1 MEGGQGFMALEEYVR
16 KRKFEKTPEP
26 PPPTKAGK
34 AAAGAAPRFYVQ
46 RHDATRLHYDFRLE
60 IGGVLVSWA
69 VPKGPSLEPLSK
81 HLAAKVE
88 DHPLDYGEFEGNIP
102 AGNYG
107 AGSVM
112 LWDRGTWELLGDAPV
127 EEQIARG
134 DLKFSLHGEKLKGEF
149 ALILMKNRGKGNE
162 WLLIKKRDAGAMAG
176 WDIEQFA
183 WSVLSG
189 RTQQEIAQGLPARK
203 TKQKTAGD
211 PQREWK
217 SRPAKHASKTAI
229 KSAHPSKTET
239 AINPASLQGA
249 VKAGMPAAVTPM
261 KAALADAPPRGD
273 EWLFEVKWDGVR
285 AICFIEQEAVRLVS
299 RTGHSCEKQYPEL
312 SVIPHY
318 IGASQAILDGEIAAL
333 DEKGAARFEL
343 IQPRIAQSDPNAVSH
358 MARSRPV
365 VYFAFDLLYLNGYDL
380 RQAALIERKQL
391 LESILKPTA
400 VLRYSEHFPGA
411 GDAML
416 QAARE
421 TGIEGLMAK
430 RANSRYESR
439 RSSEWIK
446 LKIVARQ
453 EFIICGFTAGERD
466 HFGALVLGLYDSG
479 KLVWAGNVGTG
490 FDQKALAFLRQKLD
504 PLTTADSPFPHLPKD
519 PKVGRDVTWVKPE
532 LVAEVKFANWT
543 GEGRLRAPVYLGLR
557 PDVNPGDCVREV
569 VGQASGLSR
578 ELLLSD
584 AGNEV
589 TLTIDSH
596 PLKFTNLNKVFY
608 PAEGIVKRDLLNY
621 YDAVAPLILP
631 HLKDR
636 PLSLKRYPNGIT
648 QQFFFQKDAPLTFA
662 PWLRAE
668 EIQSDHKEAPIRYV
682 FAEDRASLLYLVN
695 LGCIDHNPW
704 MSRSPTLDNPDF
716 VLIDLDPQDC
726 PYDMI
731 VEAALLVREKLDAI
745 GLKGYP
751 KTTGGDGMHIYIP
764 LEPVYSYEESRT
776 FAEIL
781 AHLVQRDRPELF
793 TAPRAVSKRQKGRVY
808 FDWVQNGKSKTIAA
822 PYVLRAYPGAPVA
835 TPLAWSEVQ
844 PGLTPGQF
852 NIYNAPERFA
862 KTGDLFAGVLTK
874 LQRIEEPLQKLDK
887 LLRGPAV
894 RKS

>member
-1 MEGGQGFMALEEYVR
+1 MEEGQGFMALEEYVR

-26 PPPTKAGK
+26 PPKIEADP

-81 HLAAKVE
+81 FLAAKVE
-88 DHPLDYGEFEGNIP
+88 DHPLEYGEFEGNIP

-127 EEQIARG
+127 AEQIARG
-134 DLKFSLHGEKLKGEF
+134 DLKFRLHGEKLKGEF
-149 ALILMKNRGKGNE
+149 AIVHMKNRGKGNE
-162 WLLIKKRDAGAMAG
+162 WLLIKKRDADAVPG

-203 TKQKTAGD
+203 IKRNTAGD

-217 SRPAKHASKTAI
+217 SRPAER
-229 KSAHPSKTET
+229 PSKVAAKAAPPSQTKST
-239 AINPASLQGA
+239 ANPASLSGA
-249 VKAGMPAAVTPM
+249 VKAAMPTAITPM
-261 KAALADAPPRGD
+261 KAALAQTPPHGD
-273 EWLFEVKWDGVR
+273 EWLIEVKWDGVR
-285 AICFIEQEAVRLVS
+285 AICFIEKETLRLVS

-318 IGASQAILDGEIAAL
+318 IAAAEAILDGEIAAL

-343 IQPRIAQSDPNAVSH
+343 IQPRIAQSDANAVSH
-358 MARSRPV
+358 MARARPV

-380 RQAALIERKQL
+380 RQVALIERKQL
-391 LESILKPTA
+391 LESILKPTG

-421 TGIEGLMAK
+421 TGIEGLVAK
-430 RANSRYESR
+430 HAHSRYESR
-439 RSSEWIK
+439 RSGEWIK
-446 LKIVARQ
+446 IKIVERQ
-453 EFIICGFTAGERD
+453 EFAICGFTAGERD
-466 HFGALVLGLYDSG
+466 HFGALVLGLYDNG
-479 KLVWAGNVGTG
+479 KLTWAGNVGTG
-490 FDQKALAFLRQKLD
+490 FDQKGLAFLRQKLD
-504 PLTTADSPFPHLPKD
+504 PLTTPHSPFPD
-519 PKVGRDVTWVKPE
+519 SPKVGKDVTWVKPE

-569 VGQASGLSR
+569 GAPASSPSKPA
-578 ELLLSD
+578 LLSD
-584 AGNEV
+584 TTNEV
-589 TLTIDSH
+589 TLTIDHH

-621 YDAVAPLILP
+621 YDSVAGLILP

-636 PLSLKRYPNGIT
+636 PLSMKRYPNGIA

-668 EIQSDHKEAPIRYV
+668 EIYSDHNEAPIRYV

-704 MSRSPTLDNPDF
+704 MSHTPSLDNPDF

-726 PYDMI
+726 PYSMI

-764 LEPVYSYEESRT
+764 LEPIYSYEESRT

-781 AHLVQRDRPELF
+781 AHLVERDRPALF
-793 TAPRAVSKRQKGRVY
+793 TTPRAVSKRQKGRVY
-808 FDWVQNGKSKTIAA
+808 FDWVQNGKTKTIAA

-862 KTGDLFAGVLTK
+862 KMGDLFAGVLK
-874 LQRIEEPLQKLDK
+874 NPQRLEEPLQQLEK
-887 LLRGPAV
+887 LLRAPSH
-894 RKS
+894 R

>member
-1 MEGGQGFMALEEYVR
+1 MALEEYVR

-26 PPPTKAGK
+26 APQTHTKAT
-34 AAAGAAPRFYVQ
+34 AGTAPRFYVQ

-81 HLAAKVE
+81 FLAAKVE
-88 DHPLDYGEFEGNIP
+88 DHPLEYGEFEGNIP

-127 EEQIARG
+127 EEQLARG
-134 DLKFSLHGEKLKGEF
+134 DLKFRLHGEKLKGEF
-149 ALILMKNRGKGNE
+149 AIVHMKNRGKGNE
-162 WLLIKKRDAGAMAG
+162 WLLIKKRDADAVPG
-176 WDIEQFA
+176 WDIERLA

-189 RTQQEIAQGLPARK
+189 RTQEEIAQGLPARK
-203 TKQKTAGD
+203 TKRETAGD

-217 SRPAKHASKTAI
+217 SRPAERPSKVAA
-229 KSAHPSKTET
+229 KSAPPGKTKST
-239 AINPASLQGA
+239 ANPASLKGA
-249 VKAGMPAAVTPM
+249 MKAAMPTAITPM
-261 KAALADAPPRGD
+261 KAALAETPPRGG

-285 AICFIEQEAVRLVS
+285 AICFIENEAVRLVS

-333 DEKGAARFEL
+333 DEKGVARFEL
-343 IQPRIAQSDPNAVSH
+343 IQPRIAQSDPNSVSH

-380 RQAALIERKQL
+380 RQAPLVERKQL
-391 LESILKPTA
+391 LESILAPTG

-411 GDAML
+411 GAAML
-416 QAARE
+416 QAAKE
-421 TGIEGLMAK
+421 TGIEGLVAK
-430 RANSRYESR
+430 HANSRYESR
-439 RSSEWIK
+439 RSSDWIK
-446 LKIVARQ
+446 IKIVERQ
-453 EFIICGFTAGERD
+453 EFVICGFTAGERD
-466 HFGALVLGLYDSG
+466 HFGALVLGLYDNG

-490 FDQKALAFLRQKLD
+490 FDQKTLAMLRESLN
-504 PLTTADSPFPHLPKD
+504 PLTVPHSPFPD
-519 PKVGRDVTWVKPE
+519 SPKVGKDVTWVKSE

-557 PDVNPGDCVREV
+557 PDVNPSDCVRET
-569 VGQASGLSR
+569 VGQASGLSKEPLLAAGR
-578 ELLLSD
+578 EE
-584 AGNEV
+584 A
-589 TLTIDSH
+589 TLTIGHH

-621 YDAVAPLILP
+621 YDAVADLILP

-636 PLSLKRYPNGIT
+636 PLSLKRYPNGIE

-668 EIQSDHKEAPIRYV
+668 EIYSDHNEAPIRYV
-682 FAEDRASLLYLVN
+682 FAQDRASLLYLVN

-704 MSRSPTLDNPDF
+704 MSHTPTLDNPDF

-731 VEAALLVREKLDAI
+731 VEAALLVRQKLDAI
-745 GLKGYP
+745 GLKGYA

-764 LEPVYSYEESRT
+764 LEPIYSYEESRT

-808 FDWVQNGKSKTIAA
+808 FDWVQNGKTKTIAA

-835 TPLAWSEVQ
+835 TPLAWNEVQ

-862 KTGDLFAGVLTK
+862 KTGDLFAGVLKKPQK
-874 LQRIEEPLQKLDK
+874 LEEPLQKLEK
-887 LLRGPAV
+887 LFRG
-894 RKS
+894 

>member
-1 MEGGQGFMALEEYVR
+1 MALEEYVR

-26 PPPTKAGK
+26 APQAKVGQAVSPAT
-34 AAAGAAPRFYVQ
+34 APRFYVQ

-81 HLAAKVE
+81 FLAAKVE
-88 DHPLDYGEFEGNIP
+88 DHPLEYGEFEGNIP

-127 EEQIARG
+127 AEQLARG
-134 DLKFSLHGEKLKGEF
+134 DLKFRLHGEKLKGEF
-149 ALILMKNRGKGNE
+149 AIVHMKNRGKGNE
-162 WLLIKKRDAGAMAG
+162 WLLIKKRDADAVPG

-189 RTQQEIAQGLPARK
+189 RTQQEIGQGLPARK
-203 TKQKTAGD
+203 TKQETAGD

-217 SRPAKHASKTAI
+217 SRPAKHASKTAV
-229 KSAHPSKTET
+229 KSAPPSKTKP
-239 AINPASLQGA
+239 AANPASLPGA
-249 VKAGMPAAVTPM
+249 VKAAMPTAITPM
-261 KAALADAPPRGD
+261 KAALAEKPPHGD

-285 AICFIEQEAVRLVS
+285 AICFIQNEAVRLVS

-318 IGASQAILDGEIAAL
+318 LAASQAILDGEIAAL

-343 IQPRIAQSDPNAVSH
+343 IQPRIAQSDANAVSH

-380 RQAALIERKQL
+380 RQVALIERKQL
-391 LESILKPTA
+391 LESILTPTA

-416 QAARE
+416 EAARE

-430 RANSRYESR
+430 RAHSRYESR

-446 LKIVARQ
+446 IKIVERQ
-453 EFIICGFTAGERD
+453 EFAICGFTAGERD
-466 HFGALVLGLYDSG
+466 HFGALVLGLYDNG
-479 KLVWAGNVGTG
+479 KLTWAGNVGTG
-490 FDQKALAFLRQKLD
+490 FDQKTLAMLREKLD
-504 PLTTADSPFPHLPKD
+504 PLTTPHSPFPD
-519 PKVGRDVTWVKPE
+519 SPKVGKDVTWVKPE

-557 PDVNPGDCVREV
+557 PDVNPRDCVRETA
-569 VGQASGLSR
+569 GPPSSPSK
-578 ELLLSD
+578 EPLL
-584 AGNEV
+584 APTTNEV
-589 TLTIDSH
+589 TLTIDRH
-596 PLKFTNLNKVFY
+596 PLKFSNLDKVFY

-621 YDAVAPLILP
+621 YDAVASLILP

-636 PLSLKRYPNGIT
+636 PLSLKRYPNGIE

-662 PWLRAE
+662 PWLRTE
-668 EIQSDHKEAPIRYV
+668 EIYSDHNEAPIRYV

-704 MSRSPTLDNPDF
+704 MSRAPTLDNPDF

-731 VEAALLVREKLDAI
+731 VDAALLVREKLDAI
-745 GLKGYP
+745 GLQGYP

-862 KTGDLFAGVLTK
+862 KTGDLFAGVLK
-874 LQRIEEPLQKLDK
+874 NPQRLEEPLQKLEK
-887 LLRGPAV
+887 LLRGHAA
-894 RKS
+894 KH

>member
-1 MEGGQGFMALEEYVR
+1 MALEEYVR
-16 KRKFEKTPEP
+16 KRRFENTPEP
-26 PPPTKAGK
+26 SPKTK
-34 AAAGAAPRFYVQ
+34 AAAKASGAPHFYVQ

-60 IGGVLVSWA
+60 IGRVLVSWA
-69 VPKGPSLEPLSK
+69 VPKGPSLEPLAK

-88 DHPLDYGEFEGNIP
+88 DHPLEYGEFEGNIP

-127 EEQIARG
+127 EEQLARG
-134 DLKFSLHGEKLKGEF
+134 DLKIRLHGEKLQGEF
-149 ALILMKNRGKGNE
+149 ALVHMKNRGKGNE
-162 WLLIKKRDAGAMAG
+162 WLLIKKRDAEAVPG
-176 WDIEQFA
+176 WDVEQFA

-203 TKQKTAGD
+203 TKTKTAGD
-211 PQREWK
+211 PRREWK
-217 SRPAKHASKTAI
+217 THRAPRASTPAARVAPP
-229 KSAHPSKTET
+229 APSKNT
-239 AINPASLQGA
+239 ANPASLKGA
-249 VKAGMPAAVTPM
+249 VKAAMPAAITPM
-261 KAALADAPPRGD
+261 KAALATTPPHGD
-273 EWLFEVKWDGVR
+273 DWLFEVKWDGVR
-285 AICFIEQEAVRLVS
+285 AICFIENETVRLVS

-318 IGASQAILDGEIAAL
+318 VSAGQAILDGEIAAL
-333 DEKGAARFEL
+333 DEKGVARFEL
-343 IQPRIAQSDPNAVSH
+343 IQPRIAQSDAHAVSH

-380 RQAALIERKQL
+380 RQVALAERKEL
-391 LESILKPTA
+391 LESILTPTGI
-400 VLRYSEHFPGA
+400 LRYSEHFPGA

-421 TGIEGLMAK
+421 TGVEGLVAK

-446 LKIVARQ
+446 IKIVERQ
-453 EFIICGFTAGERD
+453 EFVICGFTAGERD
-466 HFGALVLGLYDSG
+466 HFGALVLGVYDNG
-479 KLVWAGNVGTG
+479 KLRWAGNVGTG
-490 FDQKALAFLRQKLD
+490 FDQKALAFLRRQLD
-504 PLTTADSPFPHLPKD
+504 PLVTADSPFPD
-519 PKVGRDVTWVKPE
+519 APKVGKDVTWVKPE
-532 LVAEVKFANWT
+532 LVAEAKFANWT
-543 GEGRLRAPVYLGLR
+543 GEGRLRAPVYMGLR
-557 PDVNPGDCVREV
+557 PDVNPTDCVREMAGPAPSPPKEV
-569 VGQASGLSR
+569 LLPGAAS
-578 ELLLSD
+578 
-584 AGNEV
+584 EV
-589 TLTIDSH
+589 SLTIDRH
-596 PLKFTNLNKVFY
+596 VLKFTNLNKVFY

-621 YDAVAPLILP
+621 YDAVASLILP

-636 PLSLKRYPNGIT
+636 PLSLKRYPNGIQ
-648 QQFFFQKDAPLTFA
+648 QQFFFQKDAPQTFA

-668 EIQSDHKEAPIRYV
+668 EIYSDHNEAPIRYV
-682 FAEDRASLLYLVN
+682 FAQDRASLLYLVN

-731 VEAALLVREKLDAI
+731 VEAALLVREKLNAI
-745 GLKGYP
+745 GIEGYP

-764 LEPVYSYEESRT
+764 LETVYSYEESRT

-793 TAPRAVSKRQKGRVY
+793 TAPRTVSKRQKGRVY
-808 FDWVQNGKSKTIAA
+808 FDWIQNGKSKTIAA

-862 KTGDLFAGVLTK
+862 KKGDLFSGVLTK
-874 LQRIEEPLQKLDK
+874 PQRLEEALQKLEK
-887 LLRGPAV
+887 LWR
-894 RKS
+894 

>member
-1 MEGGQGFMALEEYVR
+1 MEEEQGFMALEEYVR

-26 PPPTKAGK
+26 APQTKAGK
-34 AAAGAAPRFYVQ
+34 TAAGAAPRFYVQ

-81 HLAAKVE
+81 FLAAKVE
-88 DHPLDYGEFEGNIP
+88 DHPLEYGEFEGNIP

-127 EEQIARG
+127 EEQLARG
-134 DLKFSLHGEKLKGEF
+134 DLKFRLHGEKLKGEF
-149 ALILMKNRGKGNE
+149 ALVLMKNRGKGNE
-162 WLLIKKRDAGAMAG
+162 WLLIKKRDADAVPG
-176 WDIEQFA
+176 WDIEQYA

-217 SRPAKHASKTAI
+217 SRPAKHPSKTAV
-229 KSAHPSKTET
+229 KSAPPGKKKTALDPASFKGALKAAMPT
-239 AINPASLQGA
+239 AIA
-249 VKAGMPAAVTPM
+249 PM
-261 KAALADAPPRGD
+261 KAALAETPPRGD

-285 AICFIEQEAVRLVS
+285 AICFIEQEALRLVS

-312 SVIPHY
+312 SVVPHY
-318 IGASQAILDGEIAAL
+318 IAASQAILDGEIAAL
-333 DEKGAARFEL
+333 DEKGAAHFEL
-343 IQPRIAQSDPNAVSH
+343 IQPRIAQSDANAVSH
-358 MARSRPV
+358 MARSHPV

-380 RQAALIERKQL
+380 RQVALIERKQL
-391 LESILKPTA
+391 LESILTPTA

-430 RANSRYESR
+430 RAGSRYEPR

-446 LKIVARQ
+446 IKIVQRQ
-453 EFIICGFTAGERD
+453 EFVICGFTAGERD
-466 HFGALVLGLYDSG
+466 HFGALVLGLYDNG

-504 PLTTADSPFPHLPKD
+504 PLATPHAPFAHLPKD
-519 PKVGRDVTWVKPE
+519 PKVGKDVTWVKPE

-557 PDVNPGDCVREV
+557 PDVNPRDCVREV
-569 VGQASGLSR
+569 VGQASSPSR
-578 ELLLSD
+578 ESLLSD
-584 AGNEV
+584 ASNEV
-589 TLTIDSH
+589 TLTIDRH

-668 EIQSDHKEAPIRYV
+668 EIESDHKEAPIRYV
-682 FAEDRASLLYLVN
+682 FAQDRASLLYLVN

-704 MSRSPTLDNPDF
+704 MSHSPTLDNPDF

-731 VEAALLVREKLDAI
+731 VEAALLVREKLDSI

-751 KTTGGDGMHIYIP
+751 KTTGGHGMHIYIP
-764 LEPVYSYEESRT
+764 LEPIYSYEESRT

-835 TPLAWSEVQ
+835 TPLSWSEVQ

-862 KTGDLFAGVLTK
+862 QTGDLFAGVLTK
-874 LQRIEEPLQKLDK
+874 LQRIEEPLQELEKLF
-887 LLRGPAV
+887 RG
-894 RKS
+894 

>member
-1 MEGGQGFMALEEYVR
+1 MALEEYVR
-16 KRKFEKTPEP
+16 KRKFANTPEP
-26 PPPTKAGK
+26 PPAAE
-34 AAAGAAPRFYVQ
+34 AAAPPAAAPRFFVQ

-81 HLAAKVE
+81 FLAAKVE
-88 DHPLDYGEFEGNIP
+88 DHPLEYGSFEGNIP

-127 EEQIARG
+127 DQQLARG
-134 DLKFSLHGEKLKGEF
+134 DLKFRLYGEKLKGEF
-149 ALILMKNRGKGNE
+149 AMVRMKNRGKGNE
-162 WLLIKKRDAGAMAG
+162 WLLIKKRDADAVSG
-176 WDIEQFA
+176 WDIEQYA

-189 RTQQEIAQGLPARK
+189 RTQQEIAQGLPARQ
-203 TKQKTAGD
+203 TMQQTAGD
-211 PQREWK
+211 PKREWK
-217 SRPAKHASKTAI
+217 SHLATHPSKPAAKHAPPRTSKHTEPR
-229 KSAHPSKTET
+229 PSGSGL
-239 AINPASLQGA
+239 PGA
-249 VKAGMPAAVTPM
+249 VKAAMPIAITPM
-261 KAALADAPPRGD
+261 KAALADTPPRGD

-285 AICFIEQEAVRLVS
+285 AICFIENETVRLVS
-299 RTGHSCEKQYPEL
+299 RTGHACEKQYPEL

-318 IGASQAILDGEIAAL
+318 IAASQAILDGEIAAL

-343 IQPRIAQSDPNAVSH
+343 IQPRIAQSDANAISH
-358 MARSRPV
+358 MARARPV
-365 VYFAFDLLYLNGYDL
+365 VYFAFDLLYLDGYDL
-380 RQAALIERKQL
+380 RQAPLIERKRL
-391 LESILKPTA
+391 LESILTPTA
-400 VLRYSEHFPGA
+400 ILRFSEHFPGA

-416 QAARE
+416 LAARE
-421 TGIEGLMAK
+421 TGIEGLVAK
-430 RANSRYESR
+430 RAASRYESR
-439 RSSEWIK
+439 RSSDWIK

-453 EFIICGFTAGERD
+453 EFVICGFTAGERD
-466 HFGALVLGLYDSG
+466 HFGALVLGLYDNG
-479 KLVWAGNVGTG
+479 DLTWAGNVGTG

-504 PLTTADSPFPHLPKD
+504 PLVSPQSPIPHLPKE
-519 PKVGRDVTWVKPE
+519 PKVGKDVTWVKPE

-543 GEGRLRAPVYLGLR
+543 NEGRLRAPVYLGLR
-557 PDVNPGDCVREV
+557 ADVNPTDCVRETAEPAP
-569 VGQASGLSR
+569 GPAK
-578 ELLLSD
+578 EPLL
-584 AGNEV
+584 ATPANEV
-589 TLTIDSH
+589 ALTIDHH

-621 YDAVAPLILP
+621 YDAVAALILP

-636 PLSLKRYPNGIT
+636 PLSLKRYPNGIE

-662 PWLRAE
+662 PWLRTE
-668 EIQSDHKEAPIRYV
+668 EIQSNHTEAPIRYV

-704 MSRSPTLDNPDF
+704 MSHSPSLDNPDF
-716 VLIDLDPQDC
+716 VLIDLDPQEC
-726 PYDMI
+726 PYDKI
-731 VEAALLVREKLDAI
+731 VEAALLVRQKLDAI

-764 LEPVYSYEESRT
+764 LEPIYSYDESRT

-793 TAPRAVSKRQKGRVY
+793 TAPRTVSKRQKGRVY
-808 FDWVQNGKSKTIAA
+808 FDWMQNGKSKTIAA

-835 TPLAWSEVQ
+835 TPLAWNEVQ

-862 KTGDLFAGVLTK
+862 RTGDLFAGVLRN
-874 LQRIEEPLQKLDK
+874 LQTIEQPLQKLEK
-887 LLRGPAV
+887 LLVGRVANPRADC
-894 RKS
+894 

>member
-1 MEGGQGFMALEEYVR
+1 MALEEYVR

-26 PPPTKAGK
+26 PPATKA
-34 AAAGAAPRFYVQ
+34 AQAPDAGAPRFYVQ

-81 HLAAKVE
+81 FLAAKVE
-88 DHPLDYGEFEGNIP
+88 DHPLEYGEFEGNIP

-127 EEQIARG
+127 EEQLARG
-134 DLKFSLHGEKLKGEF
+134 DLKFRLHGEKLKGEF
-149 ALILMKNRGKGNE
+149 AIVHMKNRGKGNE
-162 WLLIKKRDAGAMAG
+162 WLLIKKRDADAVPG
-176 WDIEQFA
+176 WDIEQYA

-203 TKQKTAGD
+203 TKQETAGD

-217 SRPAKHASKTAI
+217 SHPARRASKVAAKHARVTEPGPEGTP
-229 KSAHPSKTET
+229 SASG
-239 AINPASLQGA
+239 ASLKGA
-249 VKAGMPAAVTPM
+249 VKAAMPTAITPM
-261 KAALADAPPRGD
+261 KAALATTPPRGD

-285 AICFIEQEAVRLVS
+285 AICFIDQESLRLVS

-318 IGASQAILDGEIAAL
+318 IAAQQAILDGEIAAL

-343 IQPRIAQSDPNAVSH
+343 IQPRIAQSDANAVSH

-380 RQAALIERKQL
+380 RQVALIERKQL
-391 LESILKPTA
+391 LESILTPTA

-421 TGIEGLMAK
+421 TGIEGLVAK
-430 RANSRYESR
+430 RAGSRYESR
-439 RSSEWIK
+439 RSNEWIK
-446 LKIVARQ
+446 LKIVERQ
-453 EFIICGFTAGERD
+453 EFLICGFTAGERD
-466 HFGALVLGLYDSG
+466 HFGALVLGLYDNG

-490 FDQKALAFLRQKLD
+490 FDQKALAALRQKLD
-504 PLTTADSPFPHLPKD
+504 PIVTPQSPFPD
-519 PKVGRDVTWVKPE
+519 SPKVGKDVTWVRPE

-557 PDVNPGDCVREV
+557 ADVSPRDCVRETA
-569 VGQASGLSR
+569 GQASSLSKDP
-578 ELLLSD
+578 LL
-584 AGNEV
+584 APTGNEV
-589 TLTIDSH
+589 TLTIDHH

-636 PLSLKRYPNGIT
+636 PLSLKRYPNGIE
-648 QQFFFQKDAPLTFA
+648 QQFFFQKDAPVTFA

-668 EIQSDHKEAPIRYV
+668 EIYSDHNEAPIRYV
-682 FAEDRASLLYLVN
+682 FAQDRASLLYLVN

-704 MSRSPTLDNPDF
+704 MSRAPTLDNPDF
-716 VLIDLDPQDC
+716 VLIDLDPQEC
-726 PYDMI
+726 SYDLI

-745 GLKGYP
+745 GLKGYA

-764 LEPVYSYEESRT
+764 LEPIYSYEESRT

-793 TAPRAVSKRQKGRVY
+793 TVPRAVSKRQKGRVY
-808 FDWVQNGKSKTIAA
+808 FDWMQNGKSKTIAA

-835 TPLAWSEVQ
+835 TPLDWNEVQ

-862 KTGDLFAGVLTK
+862 KAGDLFAGVLK
-874 LQRIEEPLQKLDK
+874 NLQRLEEPLQKLDR
-887 LLRGPAV
+887 LLRAPAAKK
-894 RKS
+894 R

>member
-1 MEGGQGFMALEEYVR
+1 MALEEYVR

-26 PPPTKAGK
+26 PPQTKA
-34 AAAGAAPRFYVQ
+34 AQAPDAGAPRFYVQ

-81 HLAAKVE
+81 FLAAKVE
-88 DHPLDYGEFEGNIP
+88 DHPLEYGEFEGNIP

-127 EEQIARG
+127 AEQLARG
-134 DLKFSLHGEKLKGEF
+134 DLKFRLHGEKLKGEF
-149 ALILMKNRGKGNE
+149 AIVHMKNRGKGNE
-162 WLLIKKRDAGAMAG
+162 WLLIKKRDADAVPG
-176 WDIEQFA
+176 WDIEQYA

-203 TKQKTAGD
+203 TKQETAGD

-217 SRPAKHASKTAI
+217 SHPARRASKVAAKHAEPDAT
-229 KSAHPSKTET
+229 HTEPR
-239 AINPASLQGA
+239 PAGRGLPGA
-249 VKAGMPAAVTPM
+249 VKAAMPTAIAPM
-261 KAALADAPPRGD
+261 KAALATTPPRGD

-285 AICFIEQEAVRLVS
+285 AICFIDRESVRLVS

-318 IGASQAILDGEIAAL
+318 IAAQQAILDGEIAAL

-343 IQPRIAQSDPNAVSH
+343 IQPRIAQSDANAVSH
-358 MARSRPV
+358 MARARPV

-380 RQAALIERKQL
+380 RQVALIERKQL
-391 LESILKPTA
+391 LESILTPTA

-439 RSSEWIK
+439 RSNEWIK
-446 LKIVARQ
+446 LKIVERQ
-453 EFIICGFTAGERD
+453 EFLICGFTAGERD
-466 HFGALVLGLYDSG
+466 HFGALVLGLYDNG
-479 KLVWAGNVGTG
+479 KLSWAGNVGTG
-490 FDQKALAFLRQKLD
+490 FDQKALAALRQRLD
-504 PLTTADSPFPHLPKD
+504 PLTTPQSPFPD
-519 PKVGRDVTWVKPE
+519 SPKVGKDVTWVRPE

-557 PDVNPGDCVREV
+557 ADVSPRDCVRET

-578 ELLLSD
+578 DPLL
-584 AGNEV
+584 APTGNEA
-589 TLTIDSH
+589 TLTIDQH

-636 PLSLKRYPNGIT
+636 PLSLKRYPNGIE

-668 EIQSDHKEAPIRYV
+668 EIHSDHNEAPIRYV
-682 FAEDRASLLYLVN
+682 FAQDRASLLYLVN

-704 MSRSPTLDNPDF
+704 MSRAPTLDNPDF
-716 VLIDLDPQDC
+716 VLIDLDPQEC
-726 PYDMI
+726 PYDLI

-745 GLKGYP
+745 GLKGYA

-764 LEPVYSYEESRT
+764 LEPIYSYDESRT

-793 TAPRAVSKRQKGRVY
+793 TVPRAVSKRQKGRVY
-808 FDWVQNGKSKTIAA
+808 FDWMQNGKSKTIAA

-835 TPLAWSEVQ
+835 TPLDWNEVQ

-862 KTGDLFAGVLTK
+862 KVGDLFAGVLK
-874 LQRIEEPLQKLDK
+874 NLQRLEEPLQKLEK
-887 LLRGPAV
+887 LLRVPAA
-894 RKS
+894 KK

>member
-26 PPPTKAGK
+26 PPQTKAGK
-34 AAAGAAPRFYVQ
+34 AAAGAAPRFDVQ

-318 IGASQAILDGEIAAL
+318 IAASEAILDGEIAAL